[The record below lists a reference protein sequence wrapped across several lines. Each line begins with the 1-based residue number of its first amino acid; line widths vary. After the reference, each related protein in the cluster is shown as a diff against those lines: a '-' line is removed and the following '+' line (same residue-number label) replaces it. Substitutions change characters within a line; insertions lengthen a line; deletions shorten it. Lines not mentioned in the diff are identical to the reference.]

1 MVTTVARVGP
11 EHHLE
16 KASLCDLSTSHIL
29 QTLTACYKPKAIIF
43 FLTKSAS
50 ASSETPDQ
58 IGIVDTVIQTSQ
70 NANF

>member
-11 EHHLE
+11 DHHLE

-43 FLTKSAS
+43 FQTKSAS
-50 ASSETPDQ
+50 ASSEPPDQ
-58 IGIVDTVIQTSQ
+58 IEIVD
-70 NANF
+70 N

>member
-11 EHHLE
+11 DHHLE

-43 FLTKSAS
+43 SKPSLQVHLVNL
-50 ASSETPDQ
+50 Q
-58 IGIVDTVIQTSQ
+58 IKLK
-70 NANF
+70 